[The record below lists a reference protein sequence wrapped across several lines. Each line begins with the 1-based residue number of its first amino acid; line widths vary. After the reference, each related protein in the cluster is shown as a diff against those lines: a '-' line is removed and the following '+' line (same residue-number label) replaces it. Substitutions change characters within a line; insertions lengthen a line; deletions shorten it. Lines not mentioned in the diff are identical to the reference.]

1 MNFQRKPNRLINEKS
16 PYLLQHAYNPVNW
29 YAWGDEAFKAAKE
42 QNKPIFLSIGYSTCH
57 WCHVMAHES
66 FENEIIA
73 DYLNKHFISI
83 KLDREEYPEIDNI
96 YMHACQMING
106 SGGWPLTV
114 FMDYNQ
120 KPFFVNT
127 YFPPEDRY
135 GRIGFLT
142 LLKRINEFWLNEP
155 EKINSSINSIAN
167 TINFDNPKSEQINF
181 NENIIHNLY
190 NSLFNSFDNIFGGFG
205 NAPKFPTPQNFLF
218 LLDYAIFYNSNTALD
233 MVEKSLINMRLG
245 GIFDQVGFGFHRY
258 STDKHWLLPHFEKM
272 LYDQAGLLIA
282 YSKTYKITKN
292 IFYKN
297 TAYEIIKFLKQE
309 LLAPEKAFYSAIDA
323 DSENEEGKFYVWSYE
338 ELKNVIPAEHF
349 DEFCEYYNVHVDG
362 NYKEESTKVKT
373 GKNIL
378 HITNFNDSQTNK
390 FTPYLQKLYEIRKLR
405 VHPLVDKKILT
416 DWNSLIIWALSEA
429 SIIFNDNELLK
440 LAEETFNF
448 IKNNLLLDNFTLLHR
463 YIDKEAGLDATA
475 DDYAFLIHGALS
487 LYQSTNNLEYLEF
500 AIDLNES
507 FINKYWDEDNY
518 GFYFSPNDGQKL
530 ISRTKQLFDNA
541 IPSANSIA
549 ALNFIELYSLTG
561 NSKYYNYFE
570 MILKCYDKNLLNYT
584 RSLSMIISAFAK
596 FNKGY
601 TEIIILE
608 NDNPPKAKEF
618 LSFVNKNLNTP
629 FTVIYIDKNNFEK
642 YKKFNN
648 TLENYEMYKDDAYIF
663 ICKNGNC
670 KLPTNKIE
678 NLNSFFN

>member
-1 MNFQRKPNRLINEKS
+1 MNKHKTPNRLIHEKS

-29 YAWGDEAFKAAKE
+29 YAWGGEAFEIAKK

-73 DYLNKHFISI
+73 DYLNEHFISI

-114 FMDYNQ
+114 FMDYSQ

-142 LLKRINEFWLNEP
+142 LLKRINQIWLNEP
-155 EKINSSINSIAN
+155 DKINLSINSIAES
-167 TINFDNPKSEQINF
+167 INFNNPKSEQINF
-181 NENIIHNLY
+181 SEKTVHSLY
-190 NSLFNSFDNIFGGFG
+190 NSLLNFFDKNYGGFG

-218 LLDYAIFYNSNTALD
+218 LLDYALFYNSNTALD
-233 MVEKSLINMRLG
+233 MVEKSLFNMRLG

-258 STDKHWLLPHFEKM
+258 STDKFWLLPHFEKM

-297 TAYEIIKFLKQE
+297 TAYEIIKFLQQE
-309 LLAPEKAFYSAIDA
+309 LLSTENAFYSAIDA
-323 DSENEEGKFYVWSYE
+323 DSENEEGKFYVWSYD
-338 ELKNVIPAEHF
+338 ELKNIIPNNHF
-349 DEFCEYYNVHVDG
+349 DEFCNYYNIYPDG
-362 NYKEESTKVKT
+362 NYKEESTKEKT

-378 HITNFNDSQTNK
+378 HITNYNAELSKK
-390 FTPYLQKLYEIRKLR
+390 FAPYLHKLYEIRKTR
-405 VHPLVDKKILT
+405 VHPIIDKKILT

-429 SIIFNDNELLK
+429 SIIFEDEDLIK
-440 LAEETFNF
+440 LSESTFNF
-448 IKNNLLLDNFTLLHR
+448 IKEHLLLENYTLLHR
-463 YIDKEAGLDATA
+463 YIDGEAGLDSTA
-475 DDYAFLIHGALS
+475 DDYAFLIRALLS
-487 LYQSTNNLEYLEF
+487 LFKASHKIEYLEF
-500 AIDLNES
+500 AIKLNDS
-507 FINKYWDEDNY
+507 FIQKYWDEDNF
-518 GFYFSPNDGQKL
+518 GFYFSPVDGQKL
-530 ISRTKQLFDNA
+530 ISRSKQLFDNA
-541 IPSANSIA
+541 IPSANSVA
-549 ALNFIELYSLTG
+549 ALNLIELYSLTG
-561 NSKYYNYFE
+561 DNKYYDYFE
-570 MILKCYDKNLLNYT
+570 KILKCYDKNLLNYT
-584 RSLSMIISAFAK
+584 RSLSMIINAFAK

-601 TEIIILE
+601 TEVIILE
-608 NDNPPKAKEF
+608 NNNPIKAKEF
-618 LSFVNKNLNTP
+618 LSYVNKNINTP
-629 FTVIYIDKNNFEK
+629 FTLMYINKNNFEQYIK
-642 YKKFNN
+642 LNN
-648 TLENYEMYKDDAYIF
+648 SLVNYQSYKDDAYIF

-670 KLPTNKIE
+670 HLPTN
-678 NLNSFFN
+678 NMDTLSSFFN